1 MMVPIIHRSKE
12 IIYLYIKMIR
22 TIIILFLLTFYSKN
36 VFAVSLSEALLQA
49 YKNNPELNAEREN
62 IEVSKQDLK
71 ISKSE
76 FLPSVTLS
84 GSKSQENT
92 NKLTNQSGGDAQIAD
107 VNPETKSITVEQKLF
122 QGFGGIAD
130 LEKNK
135 IGLVL
140 AEAKLLKT
148 EQTILLKA
156 VEAYTGLILAN
167 EKLDINKRN
176 VNLLERQV
184 ETDQTRL
191 EKGKITITD
200 LAQSESSLA
209 GAQAKFIEAK
219 NEEVT
224 ARLTYEKIIGPIKDI
239 NNLNK
244 NLNINFE
251 IPNSLNKAIEI
262 SKKNNPDLII
272 AKLEYEQSEKD
283 VKIAKSDLSPSA
295 TLSLESS
302 KTDDLSSSYDE
313 RDKETI
319 TATISWPI
327 FKGGKNTASLNRSK
341 NLKNR
346 KKLLFDNALKTNDAN
361 VASSWSNL
369 QSSKSLLD
377 SVRLQVKAA
386 EIANEGITVEYESG
400 LGRST
405 LDVIQSNSILLNSEI
420 NLANFERNYFLAQ
433 FKLLQTLGL
442 LNNSYLKLQ

>member
-1 MMVPIIHRSKE
+1 MMR
-12 IIYLYIKMIR
+12 
-22 TIIILFLLTFYSKN
+22 IIIIFLLVAFYSKN
-36 VFAVSLSEALLQA
+36 VLAVSLSEALLQA

-62 IEVSKQDLK
+62 IQVSKEDLN

-76 FLPSVTLS
+76 FLPTVTLS
-84 GSKSQENT
+84 TSRSEENT
-92 NKLTNQSGGDAQIAD
+92 EKLTDRSGAD
-107 VNPETKSITVEQKLF
+107 SSVTDVSPKTDSITIEQTLF
-122 QGFGGIAD
+122 QGFGGVAD

-148 EQTILLKA
+148 EQEILYEA
-156 VEAYTGLILAN
+156 IEAYTGLILSK
-167 EKLDINKRN
+167 EKVDINRRN

-184 ETDQTRL
+184 ETDQARL
-191 EKGKITITD
+191 GKGKITIAD

-219 NEEVT
+219 NEKIT
-224 ARLTYEKIIGPIKDI
+224 AKLTYEKVIGPIADT
-239 NNLNK
+239 NSLSK
-244 NLNINFE
+244 NLNINFK
-251 IPNSLNKAIEI
+251 IPSSLNKAIEI
-262 SKKNNPDLII
+262 SKNNNPELVI

-283 VKIAKSDLSPSA
+283 VAIAKSDLSPSA
-295 TLSLESS
+295 ILSLKSS
-302 KTDDLSSSYDE
+302 KTDDLSSTYDE

-319 TATISWPI
+319 TATISWPVYQ
-327 FKGGKNTASLNRSK
+327 GGKNRASLNRSK

-346 KKLLFDNALKTNDAN
+346 KKLLYENAINDSDTD
-361 VASSWSNL
+361 VASAWSNL

-377 SVRLQVKAA
+377 SVRSQVRAA

-420 NLANFERNYFLAQ
+420 SLANFERNYFLAQ
-433 FKLLQTLGL
+433 FKLLQAVGL
-442 LNNSYLKLQ
+442 LNNNNLKLQ